1 VSLPVGTPGE
11 VLRATDYLEGH
22 VNCRCTLIP
31 RPKSYADLL
40 GDPSLPDSR
49 VPVKTGPEEF
59 AKLDPAVQRSIL
71 GPGKYDLYQRG
82 VPLEAFVDRHQSD
95 VWGASR
101 VAKPLR
107 DVLAEMQQSGWTPG
121 DPWPGSTP
129 PAAPGPTNFVQQT
142 RLPMKRPGEFTT
154 HEEAEE
160 WWKATFPNVQGT
172 GFKEADLAALNGTL
186 QGLDRMR
193 EMYPEAWARLRLVSF
208 RDFGSS
214 NAYAHMTSAEKGMDG
229 QWVKARFNTHS
240 GDHHAIEFNLQWYRK
255 DYSKPEIRR
264 KYTKSDLGIFRQ
276 SMAGAE
282 MRLRRMM
289 GETDWARF
297 NHMTPSEMTRT
308 SWWQRH
314 DDSYEILREFQTYHE
329 ARTAL
334 DRGYDIVQ
342 HRTATLAERMR
353 KDLLSGFHIVPEGVE
368 LTGEMT
374 PEMEA
379 QMYRG
384 TAIHEFGHIY
394 DITYA
399 RRIPE
404 QFVEYNDGL
413 LRADIFWTQFV
424 NQPMRGGVVSEYAKQ
439 NEFERFAE
447 AFEAVHVQ
455 PRSLWKTYTKR
466 MAKGLELLRTLKR
479 FPIQW
484 SAAWDTVPWR
494 VGQWEARA
502 KQHEINE
509 LLGYKHFEYIGYTE
523 AQTRTALGLA
533 HKAAREGW
541 TLERLDEAISAEG
554 IV

>member
-1 VSLPVGTPGE
+1 VSLPAGTPGE

-40 GDPSLPDSR
+40 GDPTLPDSR

-193 EMYPEAWARLRLVSF
+193 EMYPEAWARMRLVSF
-208 RDFGSS
+208 RDFGSSS
-214 NAYAHMTSAEKGMDG
+214 NAYAHMTSAELDMDRR
-229 QWVKARFNTHS
+229 WVQARFHS
-240 GDHHAIEFNLQWYRK
+240 HRADHYAIEFNLQWYRK
-255 DYSKPEIRR
+255 DYSTPEIRR
-264 KYTKSDLGIFRQ
+264 AYTKSDLGIFRQ

-282 MRLRRMM
+282 KRLRGMM

-308 SWWQRH
+308 SWWRERGNAY
-314 DDSYEILREFQTYHE
+314 SILSEFQTYHD

-334 DRGYDIVQ
+334 DRGYEIVQ
-342 HRTATLAERMR
+342 HRTATLAEKMR
-353 KDLLSGFHIVPEGVE
+353 RDLLSGFHIVPDGVE
-368 LTGEMT
+368 LREDMT
-374 PEMEA
+374 AEMEA

-384 TAIHEFGHIY
+384 TAIHEFGHVY
-394 DITYA
+394 DIAYA
-399 RRIPE
+399 RRVEEWWIE
-404 QFVEYNDGL
+404 YADAVGDLQVGNFWARFVD
-413 LRADIFWTQFV
+413 
-424 NQPMRGGVVSEYAKQ
+424 QPMTRRGGVGVREA
-439 NEFERFAE
+439 ER
-447 AFEAVHVQ
+447 V
-455 PRSLWKTYTKR
+455 
-466 MAKGLELLRTLKR
+466 
-479 FPIQW
+479 
-484 SAAWDTVPWR
+484 
-494 VGQWEARA
+494 
-502 KQHEINE
+502 
-509 LLGYKHFEYIGYTE
+509 
-523 AQTRTALGLA
+523 
-533 HKAAREGW
+533 REGSRRRSRPS
-541 TLERLDEAISAEG
+541 TSQSLGACGRPTRSAWPRG
-554 IV
+554 IEHAADR